1 MKDPA
6 LPVDSV
12 QFSAVPPGS
21 RVRQEG
27 SVEKPAIACKRK
39 AATVE
44 CEGSGVQDG
53 NPHRRPVSPSGR
65 PPGVVERQEFGHG
78 SGICTC
84 SKSLLHVETGPQAG
98 APMIGTST
106 DPRMIEDKVIEI
118 QEVWKIFGEKA
129 EEALDAVRR
138 EGIDKAEVLERYE
151 AVVGVRDVSFDVN
164 SGEIFCVMG
173 LSGSGKSTLVRHI
186 NRLIEPTHG
195 QILINGE
202 DVGALSPAELR
213 ALRADRIG
221 MVFQNMA
228 LLPHRTVRDNIA
240 FALEL
245 RNVDTYTRHQVAD
258 RVIET
263 VSLQGYGDRMPS
275 ELSGGMQQRV
285 GLARALA
292 ADPEILL
299 MDEPFSALDPLI
311 RRGLQDEF
319 LELSRTMRK
328 TTIFI
333 THDLD
338 EAIRMG
344 SRIAIMKDGEVVQI
358 GTPEYIV
365 TNPADEYV
373 ADFVQGISRL
383 KLVFAHT
390 IMKPPGQYEAE
401 NGDLSDMSDW
411 PEADPEADL
420 DRLVNLIIGVDKPI
434 AVRTE
439 EGQLVGIVTKD
450 ALLRGIQGE
459 A

>member
-1 MKDPA
+1 MPSLASLCLGKFR
-6 LPVDSV
+6 LW
-12 QFSAVPPGS
+12 QQGL
-21 RVRQEG
+21 RQ
-27 SVEKPAIACKRK
+27 VAIAG
-39 AATVE
+39 TPE
-44 CEGSGVQDG
+44 T
-53 NPHRRPVSPSGR
+53 NPH
-65 PPGVVERQEFGHG
+65 
-78 SGICTC
+78 
-84 SKSLLHVETGPQAG
+84 
-98 APMIGTST
+98 TST
-106 DPRMIEDKVIEI
+106 GAKTILHNSMGEDKVIEI
-118 QEVWKIFGEKA
+118 REVWKIFGDRA
-129 EEALDAVRR
+129 SEALDAVRR
-138 EGIDKAEVLERYE
+138 EGIDKAEVLERFE
-151 AVVGVRDVSFDVN
+151 AVVGVRNVSFDVHA
-164 SGEIFCVMG
+164 GEIFCVMG
-173 LSGSGKSTLVRHI
+173 LSGSGKSTLVRHV
-186 NRLIEPTHG
+186 NRLIEPSQG
-195 QILINGE
+195 KIFINGE
-202 DVGALSPAELR
+202 DVGALSRVELR

-245 RNVDTYTRHQVAD
+245 RNVDTFTRHKVAD
-258 RVIET
+258 QVIET

-311 RRGLQDEF
+311 RRGLQNEF
-319 LELSRTMRK
+319 LALSRTMNK
-328 TTIFI
+328 TTMFI

-358 GTPEYIV
+358 GTPEHIV

-390 IMKPPGQYEAE
+390 IMKPPGEYQAE
-401 NGDLSDMSDW
+401 DGDLSNAEDW

-420 DRLVNLIIGVDKPI
+420 DRLVNLIIGEDTPV
-434 AVRTE
+434 AVRSGD
-439 EGQLVGIVTKD
+439 GQLVGVVTKD